1 MAEFIYEPLPDL
13 EAYLARIGYTGSREL
28 SRENLN
34 ELVYCHQCS
43 VPFENLSCCD
53 YGEPVVMDIPSLYD
67 KVVTRHRGGY
77 CFELNGIFAALL
89 RAFGFDAYSVMC
101 RLARSDEIRPVM
113 HRRCGHPPGRQTLL
127 LRRRL
132 RRSHGSLCH
141 RAIPQTPDLP
151 RRNLLDRR
159 GPRRM
164 VSRQP
169 PQRRRQRHRRG
180 QHRRARGCGRGLFSA
195 GRFHGRR
202 FCPLSYQCSSIPTSG
217 FRHQPLG
224 KPPHP
229 RWLLE
234 PQKQ

>member
-113 HRRCGHPPGRQTLL
+113 HRGVVIRLDGKHYFCDVGYGGAMAPFAIELSPKRQTFHGETYWIDEAPDGWYRVS
-127 LRRRL
+127 RRR
-132 RRSHGSLCH
+132 GAGN
-141 RAIPQTPDLP
+141 AIGEDNTAEPEDVVVVFF
-151 RRNLLDRR
+151 LLAAFMDADFA
-159 GPRRM
+159 P
-164 VSRQP
+164 
-169 PQRRRQRHRRG
+169 
-180 QHRRARGCGRGLFSA
+180 
-195 GRFHGRR
+195 
-202 FCPLSYQCSSIPTSG
+202 
-217 FRHQPLG
+217 
-224 KPPHP
+224 
-229 RWLLE
+229 
-234 PQKQ
+234 